1 MKKLFLSASGKINL
15 TLDVLNKR
23 PDGYHNVEMVMQ
35 SISLC
40 DEIVLTETSGEITV
54 KSNSPFVPEDMRN
67 IAMRAAHL
75 VKDTFGISK
84 GIDIKIVKNIPI
96 AAGLAGG
103 STDCA
108 AVLIGLNKLWDLNL
122 TQDQLIKM
130 GAALGA
136 DVPFCIVGGTS
147 IARGIGEELTVLPP
161 VKDMWFVLV
170 KPDVYVSTADV
181 YRDLELD
188 KIKHRPNLKGVIK
201 ALHERD
207 YKSLENH
214 MRNVMESVTIRY
226 YPIIG
231 DIKRQLL
238 KQGAA
243 VSLMTGSGPT
253 VYGIFESYSKA
264 QKAYENLQERFSNI
278 YITQASTKGIIIKG

>member
-188 KIKHRPNLKGVIK
+188 KIKDRPNLKGVIK